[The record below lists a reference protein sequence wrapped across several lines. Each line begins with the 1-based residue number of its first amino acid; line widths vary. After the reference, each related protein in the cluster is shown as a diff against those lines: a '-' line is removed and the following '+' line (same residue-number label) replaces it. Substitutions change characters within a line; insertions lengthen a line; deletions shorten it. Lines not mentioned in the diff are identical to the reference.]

1 MQHPLL
7 TPLHSGA
14 NATANTTAASN
25 VALASL
31 SAVTSVFGS
40 PKLRDLLQL
49 AVVGVF
55 AEITRRYAKYAIG
68 LIEPLFCFKST
79 HACTDDSYEWL
90 MGASSSFI
98 LL

>member
-7 TPLHSGA
+7 TPLHSGT
-14 NATANTTAASN
+14 NATANTN
-25 VALASL
+25 VAFNVAFTSL

-49 AVVGVF
+49 AVVGIF

-68 LIEPLFCFKST
+68 FIEPLFCFKST

-90 MGASSSFI
+90 LGGRSSFT